1 MLVAFL
7 HGQGAGIMI
16 KRTIWNPLGMSSAG
30 KSRGCVL
37 VFCVLPV
44 TLCMWVTVY
53 VDHVCVVV
61 SSISKV
67 PAKNSRGRDETDLSS
82 PHLAQVCS

>member
-16 KRTIWNPLGMSSAG
+16 KLTIWNPFGMSSAG

-37 VFCVLPV
+37 VICVLPV
-44 TLCMWVTVY
+44 TLCMWVTMWVTVY
-53 VDHVCVVV
+53 VDHVCVV
-61 SSISKV
+61 SLQLI
-67 PAKNSRGRDETDLSS
+67 
-82 PHLAQVCS
+82 